1 MYPVLNVGL
10 LLSLSPQR
18 DFPGLILVAVAVAVE
33 RGELRP
39 ERLLLR
45 VERPLCLDNFVDV
58 RGFRS
63 LLDNLIHVAHC
74 RVRGHD
80 GLVVRRRLRPDL
92 HALAV
97 ELEVLDV
104 DPVLQQLEL
113 PTVELRDVGPLESL
127 VRGVDLV
134 RQAVLVG
141 GGAVVGDDGVEPTAL
156 VRPEPL
162 DAAADELVD
171 DDGSRGGSLGRL
183 RLGRRLGL
191 RRCGGLRGLGA
202 GEAAGVDARL
212 LGGLVDLPLFPVLPA
227 TIRVTG
233 TTVQLRR
240 PRKSTLGR
248 YLAASRAREGIRGSG
263 WRVPWRALSPDGLD
277 ALVVREFLPDAGV
290 IIVGDV
296 ELLPE
301 LGREVVSLLRGEGG
315 NA

>member
-18 DFPGLILVAVAVAVE
+18 DSPGLILVAVAVAVE

-45 VERPLCLDNFVDV
+45 AERPLRLDDFVDV
-58 RGFRS
+58 RCFRS

-97 ELEVLDV
+97 ELEILDV

-113 PTVELRDVGPLESL
+113 PTVELRDVGPLEGL

-183 RLGRRLGL
+183 RLGRLRLGL

-202 GEAAGVDARL
+202 GEAAGVHARL
-212 LGGLVDLPLFPVLPA
+212 LGGLVDLPLFPVL
-227 TIRVTG
+227 
-233 TTVQLRR
+233 
-240 PRKSTLGR
+240 
-248 YLAASRAREGIRGSG
+248 
-263 WRVPWRALSPDGLD
+263 PDGLD

-301 LGREVVSLLRGEGG
+301 LGREVVSLPRHASDRRDLEEGLVG
-315 NA
+315 VELKLANLLADSRSHSCRLLIFP

>member
-1 MYPVLNVGL
+1 MKAWQLTNRFRDKNSMFLYSTSVSSSP
-10 LLSLSPQR
+10 SLTQR
-18 DFPGLILVAVAVAVE
+18 DSPRLILVAVAVAVE

-45 VERPLCLDNFVDV
+45 AERSLRLDDLVDV

-183 RLGRRLGL
+183 RLGRRFGF
-191 RRCGGLRGLGA
+191 GSGWGLRGLGA

-240 PRKSTLGR
+240 PRKSTLGVWLR
-248 YLAASRAREGIRGSG
+248 P
-263 WRVPWRALSPDGLD
+263 V
-277 ALVVREFLPDAGV
+277 
-290 IIVGDV
+290 
-296 ELLPE
+296 
-301 LGREVVSLLRGEGG
+301 LGRESADRGGECRGARSHLMVLMRSSSESFSLMRV
-315 NA
+315 

>member
-18 DFPGLILVAVAVAVE
+18 DSPGLILVAVAVAVE

-45 VERPLCLDNFVDV
+45 VERPLRLDDFVDI

-113 PTVELRDVGPLESL
+113 PAVKLRDVGPLEGL

-202 GEAAGVDARL
+202 GEAAGVHARL
-212 LGGLVDLPLFPVLPA
+212 LGGLVDLPLFPVL
-227 TIRVTG
+227 
-233 TTVQLRR
+233 
-240 PRKSTLGR
+240 
-248 YLAASRAREGIRGSG
+248 
-263 WRVPWRALSPDGLD
+263 PDGLD

-301 LGREVVSLLRGEGG
+301 LGREVVSLPRHASDRRDLQEGLVG
-315 NA
+315 VELKLANLLADSRSHSCRLLILP